1 MGIMQELSRIFGG
14 ENVKKRAAPNRAKQN
29 LLWVIL
35 LALLCVGAV
44 ELAACS
50 FFAPA
55 VYEQITAP
63 VRRSA
68 QAAAQAGGRAASA
81 ACQASEEAHRLVSR
95 RIAAVGVQTA
105 VLWSRL
111 TAPKEEPLPEEDIQ
125 LADDPVLTG
134 GAPVADPAVTELNI
148 IDGQEILTGGAIPI
162 VYFNQG
168 SETWAEQP
176 YGTDDIGRYGCGPTA
191 MAMVVNSMTGADTD
205 PLQMAQLAV
214 SLGHWAKRGGSY
226 LSVVEGLAA
235 EAGLTVT
242 SLRERTPDALMQ
254 PLLNGDL
261 MVALMGPGHFTKSGH
276 FIVLR
281 GVTLSGKILVADPN
295 SQERSLIEWEPELIL
310 EELSRSTAHGAP
322 LWIISQPAAQNLE

>member
-1 MGIMQELSRIFGG
+1 MRKSASPSRT
-14 ENVKKRAAPNRAKQN
+14 RRN
-29 LLWVIL
+29 LALIIL
-35 LALLCVGAV
+35 LAVLCVGAV

-50 FFAPA
+50 IFAPA

-63 VRRSA
+63 VRQGA
-68 QAAAQAGGRAASA
+68 QTAALACGRAAA
-81 ACQASEEAHRLVSR
+81 ALSQASEEAHRLVSR
-95 RIAAVGVQTA
+95 RISAAGVQTA

-111 TAPKEEPLPEEDIQ
+111 TAPKEEALPEEDIQ

-134 GAPVADPAVTELNI
+134 GGPAADPAVTELNVI
-148 IDGQEILTGGAIPI
+148 NGQEILTGGTIPI

-168 SETWAEQP
+168 SETWADQP

-191 MAMVVNSMTGADTD
+191 MAMVVGSMTEADTD

-226 LSVVEGLAA
+226 LSVVEGLASA
-235 EAGLTVT
+235 SGLTAV
-242 SLRERTPDALMQ
+242 SLQERTPDALMDALTGSN
-254 PLLNGDL
+254 LL
-261 MVALMGPGHFTKSGH
+261 VALMGPGHFTKGGH

-295 SQERSLIEWEPELIL
+295 SQERSLMEWEPELIL
-310 EELSRSTAHGAP
+310 EELSRSTSDGAP
-322 LWIISQPAAQNLE
+322 LWVISQNPPYGG

>member
-1 MGIMQELSRIFGG
+1 
-14 ENVKKRAAPNRAKQN
+14 VKKTVSPSRTRRN
-29 LLWVIL
+29 LFLIL
-35 LALLCVGAV
+35 LLAILCVGAV

-63 VRRSA
+63 VRRSV
-68 QAAAQAGGRAASA
+68 QTAAQVCGRAASA
-81 ACQASEEAHRLVSR
+81 VSQASEEAHRLVSR
-95 RIAAVGVQTA
+95 RIAAAGVQAT

-111 TAPKEEPLPEEDIQ
+111 TAPREEGLLEEDAQ
-125 LADDPVLTG
+125 LAEDPALTG
-134 GAPVADPAVTELNI
+134 GAPAADPAVTELNVI
-148 IDGQEILTGGAIPI
+148 NGQEILTGGTIPI

-168 SETWAEQP
+168 SEAWAEQP
-176 YGTDDIGRYGCGPTA
+176 YGTDDIGRYGCGPAA
-191 MAMVVNSMTGADTD
+191 MAMVVSSMTEADAD

-226 LSVVEGLAA
+226 LSIVEGLAA
-235 EAGLTVT
+235 ECGLTAV
-242 SLRERTPDALMQ
+242 SLQERTPDALMGALTGRN
-254 PLLNGDL
+254 LL
-261 MVALMGPGHFTKSGH
+261 VALMGPGHFTKGGH

-295 SQERSLIEWEPELIL
+295 SQERSLMEWEPELIL

-322 LWIISQPAAQNLE
+322 LWIISQNLSDSG

>member
-1 MGIMQELSRIFGG
+1 MKKSASPSRT
-14 ENVKKRAAPNRAKQN
+14 RRN
-29 LLWVIL
+29 LALIIL
-35 LALLCVGAV
+35 LAVLCVGAV

-63 VRRSA
+63 VRQGA
-68 QAAAQAGGRAASA
+68 QTAALACGRAAA
-81 ACQASEEAHRLVSR
+81 ALSQASEEAHRLVSR
-95 RIAAVGVQTA
+95 RISVAGVQTT

-111 TAPKEEPLPEEDIQ
+111 TAPKEEPLPEEDVQ

-134 GAPVADPAVTELNI
+134 GGPAADPAVTQLNVI
-148 IDGQEILTGGAIPI
+148 NGQEILTGGTIPI

-168 SETWAEQP
+168 SETWADQP

-191 MAMVVNSMTGADTD
+191 MAMVVGSMTEADTD

-226 LSVVEGLAA
+226 LSVVEGLASA
-235 EAGLTVT
+235 SGLTAV
-242 SLRERTPDALMQ
+242 SLQERTPDALMDALTGSN
-254 PLLNGDL
+254 LL
-261 MVALMGPGHFTKSGH
+261 VALMGPGHFTKGGH

-295 SQERSLIEWEPELIL
+295 SQERSLMEWEPELIL
-310 EELSRSTAHGAP
+310 EELSRSTSDGAP
-322 LWIISQPAAQNLE
+322 LWVISQNPPYSG

>member
-1 MGIMQELSRIFGG
+1 MRKSASPSRT
-14 ENVKKRAAPNRAKQN
+14 RRN
-29 LLWVIL
+29 LALIIL
-35 LALLCVGAV
+35 LAVLCVGAV

-63 VRRSA
+63 VRQGA
-68 QAAAQAGGRAASA
+68 QTAALACGRAAA
-81 ACQASEEAHRLVSR
+81 ALSQASEEAHRLVSR
-95 RIAAVGVQTA
+95 RISAAGVQTA

-111 TAPKEEPLPEEDIQ
+111 TAPKEEALPEEDIQ

-134 GAPVADPAVTELNI
+134 GGPAADPAVTELNVI
-148 IDGQEILTGGAIPI
+148 NGQEILTGGTIPI

-168 SETWAEQP
+168 SETWADQP

-191 MAMVVNSMTGADTD
+191 MAMVVGSMTEADTD

-226 LSVVEGLAA
+226 LSVVEGLASA
-235 EAGLTVT
+235 SGLTAV
-242 SLRERTPDALMQ
+242 SLQERTPDALMDALTGSN
-254 PLLNGDL
+254 LL
-261 MVALMGPGHFTKSGH
+261 VALMGPGHFTKGGH

-295 SQERSLIEWEPELIL
+295 SQELSLMEWEPERIL
-310 EELSRSTAHGAP
+310 EELSRST
-322 LWIISQPAAQNLE
+322 

>member
-1 MGIMQELSRIFGG
+1 MKKSASPSRT
-14 ENVKKRAAPNRAKQN
+14 RRN
-29 LLWVIL
+29 LALIIL
-35 LALLCVGAV
+35 LAVLCVGAV

-63 VRRSA
+63 VRQGA
-68 QAAAQAGGRAASA
+68 QTAALACGRAAA
-81 ACQASEEAHRLVSR
+81 ALSQASEEAHRLVSR
-95 RIAAVGVQTA
+95 RISAAGVQTA

-111 TAPKEEPLPEEDIQ
+111 TAPKEEPLPEEDVQ

-134 GAPVADPAVTELNI
+134 GGPAADPAVTELNVI
-148 IDGQEILTGGAIPI
+148 NGQEILTGGTIPI

-168 SETWAEQP
+168 SETWADQP

-191 MAMVVNSMTGADTD
+191 MAMVVGSMTEADTD

-226 LSVVEGLAA
+226 LSVVEGLASA
-235 EAGLTVT
+235 SGLTAV
-242 SLRERTPDALMQ
+242 SLQERTPDALMDALTGSN
-254 PLLNGDL
+254 LL
-261 MVALMGPGHFTKSGH
+261 VALMGPGHFTKGGH

-295 SQERSLIEWEPELIL
+295 SQERSLMEWEPELIL
-310 EELSRSTAHGAP
+310 EELSRSTSDGAP
-322 LWIISQPAAQNLE
+322 LWVISQNPPYGG